1 MRGYPPDTTRRAHVR
16 ESLSDLPGLWAS
28 GGHEPP
34 APLAMFIRIVV
45 LLVIAFCVGLACF
58 GLAGQL
64 LVSMPH

>member
-1 MRGYPPDTTRRAHVR
+1 
-16 ESLSDLPGLWAS
+16 
-28 GGHEPP
+28 
-34 APLAMFIRIVV
+34 MFIRIAV